1 MREVIAMSEY
11 DEFAAEKKQ
20 IDEYMDK
27 GYSIIGVKED
37 LNGDWLELEAPADSA
52 GETVTLHI
60 GTANARKYWT
70 TLLMKP

>member
-1 MREVIAMSEY
+1 MSEH

-20 IDEYMDK
+20 IDDFIDQ
-27 GYSIIGVKED
+27 GYSIIGVTED
-37 LNGDWLELEAPADSA
+37 LNGDWLELEAPADGA

-60 GTANARKYWT
+60 RTANARKYWT